1 LSEHAPTGPGWAH
14 EIKADG
20 YRAQV
25 HVVDGKVTVYSR
37 RGHDWTEQF
46 GAIAE
51 AAKHLKARQVILDG
65 EAVVLGSSGVADFHA
80 LRRELGKR
88 NSDYQAFD
96 LLYLDGWDIRPAP
109 YVERKAALKALL
121 AGASAALSY
130 VEYLEGDGE
139 MIYDHACA
147 MGIEGIVAKAKDA
160 PYRSGRQDTW
170 LKLKC
175 TKSEDFPIIAFV
187 EKLGA
192 KPRRIASLYL
202 GRREGDRLLYAGKAQ
217 TGFAMDE
224 MREIRERLD
233 PFIMRDSPLD
243 EPIKKPKATWVKPM
257 VWAEVTYGGVTEDG
271 LLRGPVFKGLRDD
284 LSEPATPPPA
294 AVRPSGSV
302 RGVPKENILQLL
314 AGAPVPTKEQLAAY
328 WTRVAK
334 KALKYLG
341 RRPLKLVRHVHGTT
355 FNHRGPLPEIPP
367 AVHRLT
373 VQKREG
379 GEGTRLWVD
388 NLEGLL
394 GLVEIGA
401 VELHPWNCTVEDIEH
416 PDVLVFD
423 LDPGDGVEWSFVR
436 ETALR
441 LRELLKS
448 EGHTNAWPKLT
459 GGKGVHLMVPIA
471 RGMTHDQAHAYCK
484 ALAERVAHTNPA
496 RYTTSAALAK
506 RPGRLFI
513 DYLRNGRGTTAIGT
527 YSPRARPGFPIAAP
541 ITWKQLERS
550 IKPDAFQTF

>member
-1 LSEHAPTGPGWAH
+1 VEFCDPALSEHAPTGRGWAH

-37 RGHDWTEQF
+37 RGHDWTDQF
-46 GAIAE
+46 GAIAQ
-51 AAKHLKARQVILDG
+51 AAKHLNARQAILDG
-65 EAVVLGSSGVADFHA
+65 EAVVLASSGVADFHA

-88 NSDYQAFD
+88 NSDRLIYQAFD
-96 LLYLDGWDIRPAP
+96 LLYLDGYDVSPAP
-109 YVERKAALKALL
+109 YVERKVALKALL
-121 AGASAALSY
+121 AGAPAPLSY
-130 VEYLEGDGE
+130 VDYLEGDGE
-139 MIYDHACA
+139 TIYQHACA
-147 MGIEGIVAKAKDA
+147 MGIEGIVSKAKDA

-175 TKSEDFPIIAFV
+175 TKSDDFPIIAFV

-202 GRREGDRLLYAGKAQ
+202 GRHEGSRLLYAGKAQ
-217 TGFAMDE
+217 TGFTIDE

-233 PFIMRDSPLD
+233 PFIIRHSPLD
-243 EPIKKPKATWVKPM
+243 EPIKKPKATWVKPVM
-257 VWAEVTYGGVTEDG
+257 RAEVTYGGVTEDG
-271 LLRGPVFKGLRDD
+271 LLREPVFQGLRDD
-284 LSEPATPPPA
+284 LSEPEPA
-294 AVRPSGSV
+294 SPAIVRTSGA
-302 RGVPKENILQLL
+302 VPKENILQLL
-314 AGAPVPTKEQLAAY
+314 PGAPVPTKEQLAAY
-328 WTRVAK
+328 WTRVSR

-355 FNHRGPLPEIPP
+355 FYHKGPLPEIPP

-401 VELHPWNCTVEDIEH
+401 VELHPWNCKVEDIEH

-436 ETALR
+436 ETPRARSATGISRAMTTISSQFRNSLPPALR
-441 LRELLKS
+441 RS
-448 EGHTNAWPKLT
+448 
-459 GGKGVHLMVPIA
+459 I
-471 RGMTHDQAHAYCK
+471 
-484 ALAERVAHTNPA
+484 PA
-496 RYTTSAALAK
+496 TST
-506 RPGRLFI
+506 
-513 DYLRNGRGTTAIGT
+513 YLRN
-527 YSPRARPGFPIAAP
+527 SPELVS
-541 ITWKQLERS
+541 TSL
-550 IKPDAFQTF
+550 